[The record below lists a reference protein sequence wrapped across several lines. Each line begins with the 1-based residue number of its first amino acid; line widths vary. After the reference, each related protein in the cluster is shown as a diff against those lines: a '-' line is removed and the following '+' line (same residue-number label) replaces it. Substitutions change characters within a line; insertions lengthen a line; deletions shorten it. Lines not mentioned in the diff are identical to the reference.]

1 MTEPDAT
8 RDPGTP
14 TGGSPS
20 VPPPATRREARAR
33 AAGGPG
39 DTPDPH
45 AVVTTGPSPARRY
58 GRGRA
63 VVAAATSAVLVA
75 GVAIA
80 GVQLH
85 QARERAAEAEQRAE
99 AIGLTAELS
108 AAEDD
113 FLSEQRRTAES
124 EASRRSTE
132 AAARVA
138 REQAEAEEAARVAA
152 EQAAAEAAAAD
163 AARAAQEQ
171 ADADAAAAAR
181 AGAGSGSGGA
191 PAGAPSNPGIAGWVD
206 GRPVD
211 AQGDVLWVTS
221 VPTADGDG
229 SNGHMPASQ
238 MCQVPWGTDQLGF
251 AQYLRCD
258 AADALTALNEA
269 FRARF
274 GASIDLDLTYRS
286 YDDQVAM
293 KAAFGGLA
301 AAPGTSSHGLGTALD
316 VQEWVGTYGFG
327 TARYDWLVANG
338 PTYGWYA
345 PARVRQGQPYAE
357 YWHFEYGPG
366 RTS

>member
-1 MTEPDAT
+1 
-8 RDPGTP
+8 
-14 TGGSPS
+14 
-20 VPPPATRREARAR
+20 
-33 AAGGPG
+33 AAGGAGGTEPAAARPA
-39 DTPDPH
+39 DPAETTPDPH
-45 AVVTTGPSPARRY
+45 AVVTTGPSSARRY
-58 GRGRA
+58 GRGGA
-63 VVAAATSAVLVA
+63 AVAAATSAVLVA
-75 GVAIA
+75 AVAIV

-85 QARERAAEAEQRAE
+85 EAREHAAEDERRAE

-152 EQAAAEAAAAD
+152 EQAAAEAAAAE

-171 ADADAAAAAR
+171 AEAGAAAAAR

-211 AQGDVLWVTS
+211 GQGNVLWVTS

-258 AADALTALNEA
+258 AADALTALNDA

-274 GASIDLDLTYRS
+274 GASLDMDLTYRS

-345 PARVRQGQPYAE
+345 PARVRQGQPYEE

>member
-1 MTEPDAT
+1 MTEPGATPPNRRAT
-8 RDPGTP
+8 RARRPG
-14 TGGSPS
+14 
-20 VPPPATRREARAR
+20 R
-33 AAGGPG
+33 AA
-39 DTPDPH
+39 
-45 AVVTTGPSPARRY
+45 ARRRAA

-63 VVAAATSAVLVA
+63 VVAGATSAVLVA
-75 GVAIA
+75 AVAVA

-85 QARERAAEAEQRAE
+85 QARERAAAAEQRAE
-99 AIGLTAELS
+99 AVGLSAELA

-113 FLSEQRRTAES
+113 FLAERRGAAVA
-124 EASRRSTE
+124 EASRQAAE
-132 AAARVA
+132 AGRAAR
-138 REQAEAEEAARVAA
+138 
-152 EQAAAEAAAAD
+152 EQAAAEE

-171 ADADAAAAAR
+171 ADADAAAAHPS
-181 AGAGSGSGGA
+181 AGTRSGA
-191 PAGAPSNPGIAGWVD
+191 PAGAPSSPGIAGRVD

-211 AQGDVLWVTS
+211 AQGNVLWVTS

-229 SNGHMPASQ
+229 SNGHMPASA

-258 AADALTALNEA
+258 AGDALTALNEA
-269 FRARF
+269 FRAQF
-274 GASIDLDLTYRS
+274 GASLDLDLTYRS
-286 YDDQVAM
+286 YEDQVAM

-316 VQEWVGTYGFG
+316 VQEWPGTYGFG

-338 PTYGWYA
+338 PAYGWYA
-345 PARVRQGQPYAE
+345 PARVREGQPYAE